1 MANTKRLTIESSA
14 WWTSVSHTISKLH
27 PGISIT
33 NPPHSCNPTFA
44 TFPQANCPTFLPTKK
59 PVAHRARI
67 FITRISFRGPGAC
80 LAIHPSEA
88 VERISKSLS
97 EGFVAVAGG
106 QSSSIP
112 RLIWIFPDRMCTACI
127 SIPGDTPTNY
137 GRARWPPLEAR
148 GTNEE
153 GNGIR
158 GW

>member
-1 MANTKRLTIESSA
+1 MDFRFPHHFETPPWNINNEPSPLLQSDFRYVS
-14 WWTSVSHTISKLH
+14 TSQLSHV
-27 PGISIT
+27 
-33 NPPHSCNPTFA
+33 PPHE
-44 TFPQANCPTFLPTKK
+44 KK
-59 PVAHRARI
+59 NLLAHRARI